1 MNGRLLILT
10 LKGLA
15 RRWKNV
21 LRVSVAVILSFAFV
35 TGILL
40 FQENMYNWQIAN
52 AKKHFGDWFV
62 MDIVS
67 EDTQNAVL
75 ASFPYNGG
83 KYVRGIRRAQ

>member
-35 TGILL
+35 
-40 FQENMYNWQIAN
+40 
-52 AKKHFGDWFV
+52 
-62 MDIVS
+62 S
-67 EDTQNAVL
+67 
-75 ASFPYNGG
+75 G
-83 KYVRGIRRAQ
+83 KYV